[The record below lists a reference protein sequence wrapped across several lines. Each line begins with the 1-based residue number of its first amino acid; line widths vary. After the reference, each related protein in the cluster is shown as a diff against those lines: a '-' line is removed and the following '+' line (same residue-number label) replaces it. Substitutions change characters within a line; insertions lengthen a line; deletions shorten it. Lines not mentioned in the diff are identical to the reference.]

1 MIFKALLEETVNQ
14 IQTEAGTIEGVYV
27 LQIRYTAHTL
37 QLCIYDALKYRLI
50 NAITEKAREV
60 VEKLQTQNAF
70 SI

>member
-1 MIFKALLEETVNQ
+1 MLEETVNQ
-14 IQTEAGTIEGVYV
+14 IQTEAGTIEGVNV

-37 QLCIYDALKYRLI
+37 HLCIYDALKYRLI